1 MFKMKS
7 SSVMKRLLVVSLA
20 LLLSGCSA
28 YKVYSVRDNPT
39 LPLSGGVVYA
49 LPRTQLRVAVTVE
62 RRDLASAPYA
72 KYAADMLAA
81 TPADLD
87 TSFRIVDI
95 DVTPHNVADPD
106 YYYFVKI
113 RRGSLTVDDRHL
125 LLSIGGAAFLP
136 HDTPHDTPHVTPAA
150 SETPSHLHTST
161 SSQAPSLAYNLY
173 DRADTFYTRYD
184 SPGHPSLVTSKKDV
198 RTLKQRAEV
207 AATRIDELQ
216 SRQRE
221 LLAGEADN
229 QPDAESLRLILAQL
243 RQQELQ
249 LKALF
254 VGETH
259 RETVV
264 FYVDPALR
272 KSEDFVDTISWFS
285 PTEGFVTTQAL
296 NHSTTQA
303 FNHSNIQAFP
313 IVCTVQSENTLR
325 TTNRFVRYHTA
336 GTAPTPTVTSN
347 RTGKAASKSRAKKT
361 FRYRIPEQTTVTIF
375 TPQFS
380 LSRHLPISQFGP
392 TVQLPTRRIKAL
404 FDPQTHD
411 LTELKIEN

>member
-1 MFKMKS
+1 
-7 SSVMKRLLVVSLA
+7 MKRLLVVSLA

-39 LPLSGGVVYA
+39 MPIAGGVVYA

-72 KYAADMLAA
+72 RFAADMLGA
-81 TPADLD
+81 TAADLD

-106 YYYFVKI
+106 YYYFVKV

-125 LLSIGGAAFLP
+125 LLAVGAPVPSSTGARVP
-136 HDTPHDTPHVTPAA
+136 PRA
-150 SETPSHLHTST
+150 SNQQPSAN
-161 SSQAPSLAYNLY
+161 SQQPTANRQPSPLAYNLY
-173 DRADTFYTRYD
+173 DRPDTFYTRYD
-184 SPGHPSLVTSKKDV
+184 SPGHPSLVTTKKDV
-198 RTLKQRAEV
+198 RTLKQRAE
-207 AATRIDELQ
+207 AAAASIDELQ
-216 SRQRE
+216 TRQRE
-221 LLAGEADN
+221 LLTGEADN
-229 QPDAESLRLILAQL
+229 QPDAESLRIILAQL
-243 RQQELQ
+243 RHQELQ

-272 KSEDFVDTISWFS
+272 KGEDFIDTISWFS
-285 PTEGFVTTQAL
+285 PTEGFVTEPTNQPT
-296 NHSTTQA
+296 NQPT
-303 FNHSNIQAFP
+303 NHSNIQAFP
-313 IVCTVQSENTLR
+313 IVCTVQSENTLK
-325 TTNRFVRYHTA
+325 TTNRFVRYHTS
-336 GTAPTPTVTSN
+336 GTAPTVTSN
-347 RTGKAASKSRAKKT
+347 RTGVAASKSRTKKA

-411 LTELKIEN
+411 LRELKIEN

>member
-1 MFKMKS
+1 
-7 SSVMKRLLVVSLA
+7 MKRLLVVSLA
-20 LLLSGCSA
+20 LLLSSCSV

-39 LPLSGGVVYA
+39 MPIAGGVVYA

-72 KYAADMLAA
+72 RFAADMLGA
-81 TPADLD
+81 TAADLD

-106 YYYFVKI
+106 YYYFVKV

-125 LLSIGGAAFLP
+125 LLAVGAPVPSSNGARVPLR
-136 HDTPHDTPHVTPAA
+136 A
-150 SETPSHLHTST
+150 SNQQPTDNSQPS
-161 SSQAPSLAYNLY
+161 PLAYNLY
-173 DRADTFYTRYD
+173 DRPDTFYTRYD
-184 SPGHPSLVTSKKDV
+184 SPGHPSLVTTKKDV
-198 RTLKQRAEV
+198 RTLKQRAE
-207 AATRIDELQ
+207 AAAASIDELQ
-216 SRQRE
+216 TRQRE
-221 LLAGEADN
+221 LLTGEADN

-243 RQQELQ
+243 RHQELQ

-272 KSEDFVDTISWFS
+272 KGEDFIDTISWFS
-285 PTEGFVTTQAL
+285 PTEGFVTEPTNQPTNQPT
-296 NHSTTQA
+296 NHST
-303 FNHSNIQAFP
+303 IQAFP
-313 IVCTVQSENTLR
+313 IVCTVQSENTLK
-325 TTNRFVRYHTA
+325 TTNRFVRYHTS
-336 GTAPTPTVTSN
+336 GTAPTVTSN
-347 RTGKAASKSRAKKT
+347 RTGVAASKSRTKKA

-411 LTELKIEN
+411 LRELIIEN

>member
-20 LLLSGCSA
+20 LLLSSCSA

-39 LPLSGGVVYA
+39 MPIAGGVVYA

-72 KYAADMLAA
+72 RFAADMLGA
-81 TPADLD
+81 TAADLD

-106 YYYFVKI
+106 YYYFVKV

-125 LLSIGGAAFLP
+125 LLAVGAPVPSSTGARVP
-136 HDTPHDTPHVTPAA
+136 PRA
-150 SETPSHLHTST
+150 SNQQPTANSQPS
-161 SSQAPSLAYNLY
+161 PLAYNLY
-173 DRADTFYTRYD
+173 DRPDTFYTRYD
-184 SPGHPSLVTSKKDV
+184 SPGHPSLVTTKKDV
-198 RTLKQRAEV
+198 RTLKQRAE
-207 AATRIDELQ
+207 AAAASIDELQ
-216 SRQRE
+216 TRQRE
-221 LLAGEADN
+221 LLTGEADN

-243 RQQELQ
+243 RHQELQ

-272 KSEDFVDTISWFS
+272 KGEDFIDTISWFS
-285 PTEGFVTTQAL
+285 PTEGFVTEPTNQPTNQPTNHSNIQAL
-296 NHSTTQA
+296 
-303 FNHSNIQAFP
+303 NHSNIQAFP
-313 IVCTVQSENTLR
+313 IVCTVQSENTLK
-325 TTNRFVRYHTA
+325 TTNRFVRYHTS
-336 GTAPTPTVTSN
+336 GTAPTVTSN
-347 RTGKAASKSRAKKT
+347 RTGVAASKSRTKKA

-411 LTELKIEN
+411 LRELKIEN